1 MTSAPNDEQYTML
14 FIERGASALVNDEK
28 RPVLYDARDR
38 PLTRPTGFRP
48 STER

>member
-1 MTSAPNDEQYTML
+1 MTNAPNDEHYTTL
-14 FIERGASALVNDEK
+14 FIERGTTVLVNDEK

-48 STER
+48 STAR